1 MSEHNEN
8 STEKKIQK
16 AIYNSTADEMFAKIL
31 NQFSFLCVASKCRS
45 DCRNCEQCQ
54 YALNQIRKMQ
64 CPKMEQCSL
73 NCMKKNCNAH
83 CFDGDCPQ
91 CARVA
96 KRIFLHMCREHDVPH
111 LPLVSYSGNCMALF
125 DVVVKNYIKERSV
138 NILEELFTAP
148 FLRVILT
155 GSCRLSPWLD
165 NAFQFC
171 FILKV

>member
-1 MSEHNEN
+1 MALLSTTIPLALIAFLLHFGCTNASTCGRLTKCAVKKCFSSE
-8 STEKKIQK
+8 KIQK

-54 YALNQIRKMQ
+54 YALNQIRSLASGGNTEMQ

-73 NCMKKNCNAH
+73 NCMKSDLERAIPCVRENCNAH

-125 DVVVKNYIKERSV
+125 
-138 NILEELFTAP
+138 
-148 FLRVILT
+148 
-155 GSCRLSPWLD
+155 
-165 NAFQFC
+165 
-171 FILKV
+171 